1 MVYRIRR
8 LCGVGAIGLWLCQAS
23 HADPAA
29 FVPLAERTN
38 AVLDALTTGAPENV
52 GRGVQRLDGAVKLQI
67 RGCSGYPYN
76 EGKDPAR
83 AARLLIGD
91 LHTGLQ
97 TGLRCLAG
105 QGPMG
110 RLHPYHEYQAHR
122 LLSLMESDQP
132 KTFQCVEDAMFATA
146 VATSPRP
153 PTLNDP
159 LHQQLSKVAHP
170 GVILDTYRLGGI
182 LSRNYDDETY
192 RSFFHLRDSQILEH
206 RNGQPLRPA
215 NLHRYQDRAGLL
227 FHEVIHWLGH
237 QHSATHPDL
246 AHLYETCCFAGS
258 DYISD
263 PERNRRH
270 QQAACNI
277 LKDDELWSEGYSRY
291 RQMRLWHYKGYTE
304 LKSRMRDDYD
314 S

>member
-1 MVYRIRR
+1 MMYRIRR
-8 LCGVGAIGLWLCQAS
+8 LCGVAAIGLWLCQAS

-29 FVPLAERTN
+29 FVPLAER
-38 AVLDALTTGAPENV
+38 ASALHDALTTGAPEDV
-52 GRGVQRLDGAVKLQI
+52 GQGVQRLDGAVELQI

-76 EGKDPAR
+76 EGEDAAG
-83 AARLLIGD
+83 AARLLISD
-91 LHTGLQ
+91 LRSGLETGLQ
-97 TGLRCLAG
+97 CLAG

-122 LLSLMESDQP
+122 LLSLMENDQP

-146 VATSPRP
+146 VATSPKP
-153 PTLNDP
+153 VTPGDP
-159 LHQQLSKVAHP
+159 LHQQLSQVAHP
-170 GVILDTYRLGGI
+170 AVVLDTYRLGGI

-192 RSFFHLRDSQILEH
+192 RSFFHLRESEILEH

-270 QQAACNI
+270 QQAACRI
-277 LKDDELWSEGYSRY
+277 LKDDELWSKSYSRY
-291 RQMRLWHYKGYTE
+291 RQMRLWHHKGYTE